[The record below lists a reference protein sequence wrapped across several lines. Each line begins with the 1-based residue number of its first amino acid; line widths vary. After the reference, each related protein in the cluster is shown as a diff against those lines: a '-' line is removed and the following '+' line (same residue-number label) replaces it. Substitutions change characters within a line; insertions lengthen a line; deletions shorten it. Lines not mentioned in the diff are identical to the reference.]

1 MGTAFGANPCCSI
14 HVCTRNSRHELGL
27 SPCAQVPLL
36 LMLSVRNT
44 EGLLGCS
51 KSQNPNTYIWQYI
64 HVLWLQ
70 VRIHIYANK
79 HLSEADSSDPSLVE
93 PLESEEDI
101 LLEAFL
107 RGAVTFSQQDPPAL
121 EDRRLR
127 V

>member
-1 MGTAFGANPCCSI
+1 MA
-14 HVCTRNSRHELGL
+14 VYTR
-27 SPCAQVPLL
+27 
-36 LMLSVRNT
+36 SVAA
-44 EGLLGCS
+44 G
-51 KSQNPNTYIWQYI
+51 Y
-64 HVLWLQ
+64 
-70 VRIHIYANK
+70 RIHIYANK

>member
-1 MGTAFGANPCCSI
+1 MCSGSAVADVVSPK
-14 HVCTRNSRHELGL
+14 HRRPARLLKKPKPKYVHMAVYTR
-27 SPCAQVPLL
+27 
-36 LMLSVRNT
+36 SVAA
-44 EGLLGCS
+44 G
-51 KSQNPNTYIWQYI
+51 Y
-64 HVLWLQ
+64 
-70 VRIHIYANK
+70 RIHIYANK